1 MATARARAS
10 VCFRD
15 SDRAAEYAVGRAGF
29 LAESV
34 VLMGFAVG
42 LATVRVDFAGVLAR
56 ALVVAAAA
64 SLGETPIPM
73 RLTRAR
79 EAYSES
85 FLFKR
90 QTPALRVILRGTA
103 TAILADNS

>member
-1 MATARARAS
+1 VSATSRAIAAARARAS
-10 VCFRD
+10 VCLRD

-34 VLMGFAVG
+34 LVAVGFAVG
-42 LATVRVDFAGVLAR
+42 RAAVCDAFAGVLAR

-64 SLGETPIPM
+64 SFGAAPIPM
-73 RLTRAR
+73 RPARAR

-90 QTPALRVILRGTA
+90 QTPE
-103 TAILADNS
+103 

>member
-1 MATARARAS
+1 MAAARARAS

-15 SDRAAEYAVGRAGF
+15 CDRIAEYAVGRAGF

-34 VLMGFAVG
+34 VLVVPDFARAVDR
-42 LATVRVDFAGVLAR
+42 TDFAGVLAR
-56 ALVVAAAA
+56 ARVVAAAA
-64 SLGETPIPM
+64 SFGAAPIPM